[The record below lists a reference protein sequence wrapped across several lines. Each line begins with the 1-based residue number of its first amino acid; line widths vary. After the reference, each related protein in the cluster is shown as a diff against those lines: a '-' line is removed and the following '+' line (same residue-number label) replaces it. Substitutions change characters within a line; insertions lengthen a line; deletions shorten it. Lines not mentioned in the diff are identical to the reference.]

1 MRSIVRIYS
10 VRGFGL
16 TGKSCV
22 QPAKPSEN
30 CQLFHAAVAYSSSS
44 ANICM
49 LYACANEAAAVGV
62 PPRCVPC
69 PMAPVKV
76 AEQSWYDKHAD
87 MLLPVVFAFT

>member
-49 LYACANEAAAVGV
+49 LYKVPLREVSPYLPGV
-62 PPRCVPC
+62 TQV
-69 PMAPVKV
+69 
-76 AEQSWYDKHAD
+76 EWD
-87 MLLPVVFAFT
+87 